1 MANTKVFKMTEGRP
15 GKLLLAFTIPML
27 IGNIFQQLYSMVDSI
42 VVGQYVGSNAL
53 AAVGA
58 SGSINFF
65 FFSFSFGLAAGVGVI
80 VSQYFGA
87 KDDKQVMKTI
97 ANSIYVLSA
106 ISIIMSILGIILARV
121 LLVAMNTPPLIL
133 EDTVLYMRVTC
144 AGIISVSAYNGV
156 SSILRAL
163 GDSKTPLIFLI
174 VASFINIGLDFLFV
188 ISFNW
193 GVFGVA
199 FATIISQ
206 TIAAIGCI
214 IYAYKK
220 IPYFRIP
227 KEYYTLDGD
236 LVKKCMKI
244 GIPVSFQN
252 SLIAVSCIALQ
263 SVVNSFGETVVAAFT
278 ASGRFEQLI
287 QQPFN
292 SLGAAVVTYTGQN
305 IGAGKVDR
313 VKKGF
318 WAATIMCAIFSLIML
333 PVAYFGAS
341 GIMRMFVSEPEVIKM
356 GAQAIRI
363 TAFFYFALGMIYVS
377 RAVLNGAGDAAYAMI
392 NGLVEITGRVGLAKP
407 LTMIPRIGFW
417 GVWYTT
423 GLTWLITATISC
435 LRYANGKWKTK
446 AIIGKS

>member
-1 MANTKVFKMTEGRP
+1 MNRSKIFNMTEGRP

-58 SGSINFF
+58 TGSINFF
-65 FFSFSFGLAAGVGVI
+65 FFSFSFGLAAGIGVV

-87 KDDKQVMKTI
+87 RNDKQVMKTI
-97 ANSIYVLSA
+97 ANSIYVLST
-106 ISIIMSILGIILARV
+106 ISIVMSILGILLARII
-121 LLVAMNTPPLIL
+121 LVAMNTPIIIL
-133 EDTVLYMRVTC
+133 EDSILYMRVTC
-144 AGIISVSAYNGV
+144 AGIIAVSAYNGV

-163 GDSKTPLIFLI
+163 GDSKTPLLFLV
-174 VASFINIGLDFLFV
+174 VASFINIALDLLFV

-199 FATIISQ
+199 IATIISQ
-206 TIAAIGCI
+206 TVAAIGCI
-214 IYAYKK
+214 IYAYQK
-220 IPYFRIP
+220 IAYFRIP
-227 KEYYTLDGD
+227 KEFYEVDRE
-236 LVKKCMKI
+236 LVIKCIKI

-333 PVAYFGAS
+333 PVAYFGSS
-341 GIMRMFVSEPEVIKM
+341 GIMRMFVSDPEVIQM
-356 GAQAIRI
+356 GAHAIRI

-392 NGLVEITGRVGLAKP
+392 NGLVEITGRVGLARP
-407 LTMIPRIGFW
+407 LTMIPAIGYW

-423 GLTWLITATISC
+423 GLTWLITGTISC
-435 LRYANGKWKTK
+435 IRYAGGKWKTK
-446 AIIGKS
+446 TIIN

>member
-1 MANTKVFKMTEGRP
+1 MNHLKTLNMTEGRP

-58 SGSINFF
+58 TGSINFF
-65 FFSFSFGLAAGVGVI
+65 FFSFSFGLAAGIGVV

-87 KDDKQVMKTI
+87 RNDKQVMKTI
-97 ANSIYVLSA
+97 ANSIYVLST
-106 ISIIMSILGIILARV
+106 ISIVMSILGILLARII
-121 LLVAMNTPPLIL
+121 LVAMNTPIIIL
-133 EDTVLYMRVTC
+133 ENSILYMRVTC
-144 AGIISVSAYNGV
+144 AGIIAVSAYNGV

-163 GDSKTPLIFLI
+163 GDSKTPLLFLV
-174 VASFINIGLDFLFV
+174 VASFINIALDLLFV

-199 FATIISQ
+199 IATIISQ
-206 TIAAIGCI
+206 TVAAIGCI
-214 IYAYKK
+214 IYAYQK
-220 IPYFRIP
+220 IAYFRIP
-227 KEYYTLDGD
+227 KEFYEVDRE
-236 LVKKCMKI
+236 LVIKCIKI

-333 PVAYFGAS
+333 PVAYFGSS
-341 GIMRMFVSEPEVIKM
+341 GIMRMFVSDLEVIQM
-356 GAQAIRI
+356 GARAIRI
-363 TAFFYFALGMIYVS
+363 TAFFYFTLGMIYVS

-392 NGLVEITGRVGLAKP
+392 NGLVEITGRVGLARP
-407 LTMIPRIGFW
+407 LTMIPAIGYW

-423 GLTWLITATISC
+423 GLTWLITGTISC
-435 LRYANGKWKTK
+435 IRYAGGKWKTK
-446 AIIGKS
+446 TIIN